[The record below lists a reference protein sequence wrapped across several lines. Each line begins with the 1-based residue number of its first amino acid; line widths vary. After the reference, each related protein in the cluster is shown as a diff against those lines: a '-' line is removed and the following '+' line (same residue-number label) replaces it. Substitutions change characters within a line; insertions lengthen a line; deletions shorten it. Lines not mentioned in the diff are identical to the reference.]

1 MSVVSLLTTAIKPLL
16 KKGLPKRRVAE
27 LILASGNFS
36 KPSVFRPNRKY
47 SGSFD
52 RAWKEAG
59 GQPVSK
65 AESTA
70 TSKLRRWQRKTTEEL
85 RVIDIK
91 I

>member
-27 LILASGNFS
+27 LILDSGNFS

-52 RAWKEAG
+52 KAWKEAG
-59 GQPVSK
+59 GKKYTQTDVDDIFNM
-65 AESTA
+65 
-70 TSKLRRWQRKTTEEL
+70 LEEGDPL
-85 RVIDIK
+85 K
-91 I
+91 EK